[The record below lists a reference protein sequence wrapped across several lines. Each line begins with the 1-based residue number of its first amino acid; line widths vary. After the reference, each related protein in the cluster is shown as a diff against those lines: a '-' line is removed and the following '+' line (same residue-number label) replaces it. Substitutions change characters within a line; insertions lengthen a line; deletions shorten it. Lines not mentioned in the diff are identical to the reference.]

1 MKEQEKSLKGFVK
14 ETVVNSERA
23 LQSEMEAMESR
34 IMSELK
40 SRRGRESS

>member
-14 ETVVNSERA
+14 ETVANSERV

-40 SRRGRESS
+40 SHRG